1 VDEPEHIEEWPV
13 ILQDYEVAI
22 AEFDSV
28 SRALTAALV
37 DRNPAD
43 LDFNGL
49 VESEERARAAVLH
62 ARTRLMNR
70 LRDSTRAN

>member
-1 VDEPEHIEEWPV
+1 MDEPEPIEEWPV

-37 DRNPAD
+37 ERNPAD
-43 LDFNGL
+43 FEFLEL
-49 VESEERARAAVLH
+49 VESEERAREAVLL

-70 LRDSTRAN
+70 LRDSTRLN

>member
-1 VDEPEHIEEWPV
+1 MGEPEPIEEWPV

-37 DRNPAD
+37 ERNPAD
-43 LDFNGL
+43 FEFLEL
-49 VESEERARAAVLH
+49 VESEERAREAVIL

-70 LRDSTRAN
+70 LRDSTRLN